1 MRGEKRRGG
10 KEEGGEGEGGG
21 REGVERGGGV
31 RKKCSVRKESVCQC
45 KCFVFFFEG
54 GNEKKCVSKKKVS
67 VNARV

>member
-31 RKKCSVRKESVCQC
+31 RKKCSFLSE
-45 KCFVFFFEG
+45 
-54 GNEKKCVSKKKVS
+54 KKVS
-67 VNARV
+67 VNASVSFFF